1 MRINFKDR
9 KMQEAYTT
17 IFEALS
23 EMKRSGVDADK
34 VLLAVQFL
42 TQRARL
48 EGMRDMRKKYGKK
61 QQR

>member
-1 MRINFKDR
+1 
-9 KMQEAYTT
+9 MQEAYTT

-48 EGMRDMRKKYGKK
+48 EGMRDTRKKYGKK